1 MNTKF
6 SFPTLREPTT
16 TRIVVVTIET
26 QKKYNESAVSIAIPI
41 ARTDQH
47 AILLGFYY
55 IEREYSISAASIAIP
70 IVRTDQLALQTSKAF
85 LSCACS
91 ALRPHCIES
100 IEHKVSVA
108 LFIAQNRL
116 TCTAYYRHQRLCT
129 LCYVSL
135 CVSKQLRER
144 TVKKNL
150 EELSYI

>member
-16 TRIVVVTIET
+16 ARIVVVTIET

-41 ARTDQH
+41 A
-47 AILLGFYY
+47 
-55 IEREYSISAASIAIP
+55 
-70 IVRTDQLALQTSKAF
+70 RTDQLALQTSKAF

-135 CVSKQLRER
+135 CVSRQLKRAH
-144 TVKKNL
+144 L
-150 EELSYI
+150 EGFIARKE